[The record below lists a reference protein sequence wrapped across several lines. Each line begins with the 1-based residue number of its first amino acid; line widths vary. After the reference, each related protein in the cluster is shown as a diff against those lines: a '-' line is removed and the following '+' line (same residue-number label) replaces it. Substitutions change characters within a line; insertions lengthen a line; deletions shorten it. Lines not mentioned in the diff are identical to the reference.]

1 MPAKTPQTSRHL
13 EVERKFDVGE
23 STVSPSFEGI
33 AAVAHVEKSPTQ
45 TLDATYFDTSAH
57 DLARNKITLRR
68 RTGGSDAGWHLKLPA
83 GPDAR
88 TEVRTPLDA
97 SGPGGNNTV
106 PNELVD
112 IVLAIVRDRPLQ
124 PVARITTERE
134 SQVLY
139 DAAGTALAEFS
150 NDHVTAWSTR
160 GPDDSPE
167 AASDGTGAPP
177 MQQEWREWELEL
189 LEAGGQSNGAADTEL
204 LNRLSNRLLDAG
216 AVPAGHGS
224 KLARVLGTTPPPNGA
239 QASGDPLQ
247 RAIAEQARE
256 LLVWDRAVR
265 ADAYDSIH
273 QMRVTTRKL
282 RSLLRDYQDSF
293 GLPAEGWVLDELR
306 ELAGILGMARDAEVL
321 AERYER
327 DLDGLAPELVR
338 GQVRERLVGG
348 ARRRYQTGLRRS
360 LIAMRSPRYFRLLDS
375 LDVIAAQA
383 PGAAST
389 EEQAPVTIDT
399 AYKKVRKAAKA
410 AAQVDREYPDDDHHR
425 DESIHRI
432 RKRAKRLRYT
442 AAATGAAKVSE
453 QAKAVQSL
461 LGDHQDSVVSRE
473 HLRQEA
479 EFAHAAGEDTFTY
492 GLLYQ
497 READL
502 AQRCRRELDGTLRKL
517 AKAVRKAGH

>member
-1 MPAKTPQTSRHL
+1 MPAQPPQTSRHL
-13 EVERKFDVGE
+13 EVERKFDVVE

-68 RTGGSDAGWHLKLPA
+68 RTGGSDAGWHLKLPS

-97 SGPGGNNTV
+97 SGPGGTNAV
-106 PNELVD
+106 PTELADV
-112 IVLAIVRDRPLQ
+112 VLAIVRDRPLQ

-139 DAAGTALAEFS
+139 DAAGIALAEFS
-150 NDHVTAWSTR
+150 NDHVTAWSMR
-160 GPDDSPE
+160 GPDDSSGATSDDAD
-167 AASDGTGAPP
+167 AAPTEL
-177 MQQEWREWELEL
+177 EWREWELEL
-189 LEAGGQSNGAADTEL
+189 LDGQTDGAAGTEL

-216 AVPAGHGS
+216 AAPAGHGS
-224 KLARVLGTTPPPNGA
+224 KLARVLGTTPPPDGA
-239 QASGDPLQ
+239 QPSGDPLQ
-247 RAIAEQARE
+247 RAIAEQVRE

-265 ADAYDSIH
+265 ADAYDSVH

-293 GLPAEGWVLDELR
+293 GLPEEEWVLDELR
-306 ELAGILGMARDAEVL
+306 ELAGILGTARDAEVL

-327 DLDGLAPELVR
+327 DLDALAPELVR
-338 GQVRERLVGG
+338 GPVRERLVGG
-348 ARRRYQTGLRRS
+348 AQRRYQTGLRRS
-360 LIAMRSPRYFRLLDS
+360 LVAMRSQRYFRLLDS
-375 LDVIAAQA
+375 LDVIAAHT
-383 PGAAST
+383 PFAASA
-389 EEQAPVTIDT
+389 EEHAPATIDT
-399 AYKKVRKAAKA
+399 AYRKVRKAAKA
-410 AAQVDREYPDDDHHR
+410 AAQIDREHPGDDHLR
-425 DESIHRI
+425 NEAIHRI

-453 QAKAVQSL
+453 RAKAVQSL

-479 EFAHAAGEDTFTY
+479 EIAHAAGEDTFTY

-502 AQRCRRELDGTLRKL
+502 AQRCRRELGGTLRKL
-517 AKAVRKAGH
+517 AKAVR

>member
-1 MPAKTPQTSRHL
+1 MPAKAPQPSRHL
-13 EVERKFDVGE
+13 EVERKFDVVE

-33 AAVAHVEKSPTQ
+33 AAVAHVEKSPAQ
-45 TLDATYFDTSAH
+45 TLDATYFDTPIH

-68 RTGGSDAGWHLKLPA
+68 RTGGSDAGWHLKLPS

-88 TEVRTPLDA
+88 TEVRLPLDA
-97 SGPGGNNTV
+97 SDASDTV
-106 PNELVD
+106 PNELTDV
-112 IVLAIVRDRPLQ
+112 VLAIVRDRPLQ
-124 PVARITTERE
+124 PVARITTRRE

-160 GPDDSPE
+160 GSEDTD
-167 AASDGTGAPP
+167 APTE
-177 MQQEWREWELEL
+177 QEWREWELEL
-189 LEAGGQSNGAADTEL
+189 LESSGLSNGTAGVEL

-216 AVPAGHGS
+216 AAPAGHGS
-224 KLARVLGTTPPPNGA
+224 KLARVLGTPPNGA
-239 QASGDPLQ
+239 TSSGDPLQ
-247 RAIAEQARE
+247 RAIAEQVRE
-256 LLVWDRAVR
+256 LVVWDRAVR

-282 RSLLRDYQDSF
+282 RSLLRDYQESF
-293 GLPAEGWVLDELR
+293 GLPEDGWVLDELR
-306 ELAGILGMARDAEVL
+306 ELAGILGVARDAEVL

-338 GQVRERLVGG
+338 GPVRERLVGG
-348 ARRRYQTGLRRS
+348 AQRRYQTGLRRS
-360 LIAMRSPRYFRLLDS
+360 LIAMRSQRYFRLLDS
-375 LDVIAAQA
+375 LDLIAAET
-383 PGAAST
+383 PGGIATA
-389 EEQAPVTIDT
+389 EEQAPVTIEA
-399 AYKKVRKAAKA
+399 AYKKVRKAQRA
-410 AAQVDREYPDDDHHR
+410 AAEVDREHPDDHHQR
-425 DESIHRI
+425 DEALHRI

-442 AAATGAAKVSE
+442 ASATGAAKVSE

-479 EFAHAAGEDTFTY
+479 EIAHAAGEDTFTY

-502 AQRCRRELDGTLRKL
+502 ADRCRDELDDTLRKL
-517 AKAVRKAGH
+517 AKAVRRAGH